1 MSRLC
6 KIHLI
11 VQFPFF
17 EASRKNY
24 GFFPNFKCFFK
35 FILGAAT
42 YGPQEE
48 FHLGRRNLRR
58 PRRIPPWA
66 PQLTAP
72 KKNSTLGAATY
83 GAQEEFCLGR
93 RNLRRP
99 RRILPWAP
107 QLTAPK
113 KNLEKNLKNG
123 KNPKFF
129 HDASKNR
136 NCTIKCILHS
146 LIYVLAY
153 ASSDPLKI
161 WSWAYRPM
169 TKPLLSGC

>member
-1 MSRLC
+1 MKKLW
-6 KIHLI
+6 I
-11 VQFPFF
+11 
-17 EASRKNY
+17 
-24 GFFPNFKCFFK
+24 FPNFQVFFSN
-35 FILGAAT
+35 LG
-42 YGPQEE
+42 
-48 FHLGRRNLRR
+48 
-58 PRRIPPWA
+58 IPPWA

-83 GAQEEFCLGR
+83 GAQEEFHLGC

-113 KNLEKNLKNG
+113 INLKIG

-129 HDASKNR
+129 RDASKNR

-169 TKPLLSGC
+169 TKPLLSE